1 MMLQVI
7 SFIAAM
13 VILVAYVGHQTRR
26 MDPSGVAYNVMNAAG
41 SGVLTYVA
49 FHPFSVGF
57 VVLEGVWAI
66 VSAYA
71 IIRAVR
77 NRKANLASS
86 V

>member
-7 SFIAAM
+7 SFVAAM
-13 VILVAYVGHQTRR
+13 VILVAYVGHQSRR
-26 MDPSGVAYNVMNAAG
+26 MDANGVAYNVMNALG

-49 FHPFSVGF
+49 FRPFQIGF

-71 IIRAVR
+71 VIRAIRHR
-77 NRKANLASS
+77 NALAA
-86 V
+86 

>member
-1 MMLQVI
+1 MTLQII
-7 SFIAAM
+7 SFVAAM

-26 MDPSGVAYNVMNAAG
+26 MDPNGVAYNVMNAVG

-49 FHPFSVGF
+49 FRPFQIGF
-57 VVLEGVWAI
+57 VTLEGVWAI

-71 IIRAVR
+71 IVRAVR
-77 NRKANLASS
+77 YRN

>member
-1 MMLQVI
+1 MILQVV
-7 SFIAAM
+7 SFVAAM

-26 MDPSGVAYNVMNAAG
+26 MDSNGVAYNVMNAVG

-49 FHPFSVGF
+49 FRPFQIGF

-71 IIRAVR
+71 VMRAIRHR
-77 NRKANLASS
+77 NEQSA
-86 V
+86 

>member
-1 MMLQVI
+1 MNLFLQVL

-13 VILVAYVGHQTRR
+13 IILVAYVGHQSRR
-26 MDPSGVAYNVMNAAG
+26 MDANGIAYNVMNAVG
-41 SGVLTYVA
+41 SGILTYVA
-49 FHPFSVGF
+49 FRPIQVGF

-77 NRKANLASS
+77 HRRPPG
-86 V
+86 